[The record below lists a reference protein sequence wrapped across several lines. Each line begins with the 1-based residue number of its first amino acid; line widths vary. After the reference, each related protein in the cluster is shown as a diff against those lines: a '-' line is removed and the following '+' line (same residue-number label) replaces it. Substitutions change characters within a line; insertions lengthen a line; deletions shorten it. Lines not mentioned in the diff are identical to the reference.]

1 MFGLIERYIDNMSID
16 DLNNL
21 AISKG
26 IYLNPEELD
35 FSYKFI
41 KKNWKTV
48 LGNAYFFDIDKYKNK
63 FSEENFIKIKK
74 LANEA
79 IAKYG
84 NYLK

>member
-1 MFGLIERYIDNMSID
+1 MFGLIERYIDNMSIN

-21 AISKG
+21 AIGKG
-26 IYLNPEELD
+26 IYLSNEELD

-41 KKNWKTV
+41 KRNWKTV
-48 LGNAYFFDIDKYKNK
+48 LGNSTLFDIDKYKSK
-63 FSEENFIKIKK
+63 FSEENFYKIKK

-84 NYLK
+84 SYLK